1 MVFCLV
7 QGDAIKNS
15 FPIDTS
21 SHTTVGHLKKAI
33 KDAKQNAFSGIDAD
47 KLTLWRVNIV
57 QTKEN
62 QEMTIE
68 EHKGVELHSF
78 ETVGTHFQEVP
89 LSTDIRIIV
98 EPPATTGKCL
108 PMVYLSNK
116 KFAITKYNFL
126 IVFSYWTKTIR
137 RFRYIFATKEI

>member
-15 FPIDTS
+15 FPIDIS

-33 KDAKQNAFSGIDAD
+33 KDEKQNAFSGIDAD
-47 KLTLWRVNIV
+47 KLTLWRVDIV

-62 QEMTIE
+62 QEMKIK
-68 EHKGVELHSF
+68 EHKGVELNSF
-78 ETVGTHFQEVP
+78 ESVGTHFQDVP
-89 LSTDIRIIV
+89 FSTNIRIIV
-98 EPPATTGKCL
+98 QPLLPATTGKCF

-116 KFAITKYNFL
+116 KFAVTKYRVCSDLF
-126 IVFSYWTKTIR
+126 FSR
-137 RFRYIFATKEI
+137 